1 MPFRF
6 VRSEIPDVV
15 IVEPRVFP
23 DERGFFMETY
33 KRSEFA
39 VQGIDEIFVQ
49 GNHSRTAKGILRG
62 LHYQKHPKAQGKLL
76 RVLFGEIFDV
86 AVDLRQGAPTFGKW
100 VAFSLTSENRKMLY
114 VPAGFAHGFCVL
126 SDDAEVSYMTTA
138 EYAPEYERGV
148 RWDDCDL
155 GIRWPIANPKLSSQ
169 DLSWPRLR
177 DADINFP
184 YDGAEAVGRPMVRNG
199 Y

>member
-49 GNHSRTAKGILRG
+49 GNHSKTAKGILRG

-86 AVDLRQGAPTFGKW
+86 AVDLRQDAPTFGKW

-126 SDDAEVSYMTTA
+126 SDEAEVSYMTTV
-138 EYAPEYERGV
+138 EYAPEHERGV

-155 GIRWPIANPKLSSQ
+155 GIRWPIANPTLSSR
-169 DLSWPRLR
+169 DLSWPCLK
-177 DADINFP
+177 DADINFR
-184 YDGAEAVGRPMVRNG
+184 YDGTEAVGRPVARNG